1 LQENPWMLRPRRRGR
16 ARVTCSPCARHGT
29 RQSATTARI
38 SCLRATKTESQPT
51 TSDCASH
58 RLGLDRTI
66 AVFEGQGDYAS
77 ALEYANQCV
86 RRDPLEED
94 GYRD

>member
-1 LQENPWMLRPRRRGR
+1 MPPVWRGSARWTWASTSMRSWMLR
-16 ARVTCSPCARHGT
+16 
-29 RQSATTARI
+29 
-38 SCLRATKTESQPT
+38 
-51 TSDCASH
+51 
-58 RLGLDRTI
+58 
-66 AVFEGQGDYAS
+66 VFEGQGDYAS